1 MSSCEACASKSGCRY
16 HGASHLYRKD
26 DSTPVIALLGQPNSG
41 KSTLFNRMTGSHQH
55 VGNWPGKTVDQKEGE
70 FHWNGQRMIVA
81 DLPGSYSLSAGSDE
95 EVITRNYIT
104 SGSADLV
111 LVLADASQL
120 KRSLYMLAD
129 FVGTQVPA
137 VLVLNMMDVAKGQGI
152 TVNTAKL
159 AEKLGIPVVPMSAI
173 RKQDYQALY
182 RTIET
187 ALARKPVIRHE
198 KLPDARAKMAYIDTL
213 LEGVLNTRKTAAR
226 AFTKFDRLALSPVRG
241 KLLAFGIILVIFL
254 LAMIFAGVVGG
265 AGAAILTP
273 LAGVLRTAMAAVGV
287 HPLLISLVCD
297 VLANVLYF
305 ALMMASFV
313 LGITLGFNL
322 MEETGYLARISF
334 LFDHTMSRVGLQGK
348 TIMPFFMGLGCTI
361 AGTTGTRVVDNWG
374 QRVLAI
380 AMSWA
385 VPCAATLSV
394 VPTIAIALFG
404 STGGF
409 LVILSVFLFMFLM
422 MWIVYRVFG
431 ATLSPKEERVGLI
444 MELPPYHKPNVRN
457 ILSVT
462 FERTLDIFFR
472 ALRVI
477 TVVSVVF
484 FVLTYGFGGSA
495 ENSILYKVGIAIEP
509 VTMLFGLKWEAFL
522 AFCASA
528 ISKESLLGVLN
539 TLYGTGGSLVSS
551 TFGAKASG
559 TAAAGIS
566 QILAANF
573 TKAEGLA
580 FIFAISFNMPCVS
593 ALAATARETHS
604 AKWTAKIG
612 VFYTVAALLISCV
625 VYHIGLLVF

>member
-1 MSSCEACASKSGCRY
+1 MNK
-16 HGASHLYRKD
+16 
-26 DSTPVIALLGQPNSG
+26 TPVIALLGQPNSG
-41 KSTLFNRMTGSHQH
+41 KSTIFNMITGSHQH

-70 FHWNGQRMIVA
+70 FKWHGQQMILA

-95 EVITRNYIT
+95 EVITKDYIT
-104 SGSADLV
+104 SGNADLV
-111 LVLADASQL
+111 LVMADASQL

-129 FVGTQVPA
+129 FVGTKVPSI
-137 VLVLNMMDVAKGQGI
+137 LILNMMDVAKGQGI
-152 TVNTAKL
+152 TIDVHKL
-159 AEKLGIPVVPMSAI
+159 SQKLGIPVVPMSAI
-173 RKQDYQALY
+173 RKKNYALLY
-182 RTIET
+182 DTIEKS
-187 ALARKPVIRHE
+187 LVEKPVINSDALSSARE
-198 KLPDARAKMAYIDTL
+198 KMDFIDTL
-213 LEGVLNTRKTAAR
+213 LDDVLTTSKTAQK
-226 AFTKFDRLALSPVRG
+226 AFTNFDQKALSPVTG
-241 KLLAFGIILVIFL
+241 KLMAFGIILGIFL
-254 LAMIFAGVVGG
+254 LAMIFAGIIS
-265 AGAAILTP
+265 GAASALLVP
-273 LAGVLRTAMAAVGV
+273 AAASLRVIFGNLGV

-334 LFDHTMSRVGLQGK
+334 LFDNTMSKVGLQGK

-409 LVILSVFLFMFLM
+409 LVIVSIFLFMFLM

-431 ATLSPKEERVGLI
+431 DSLSPKSERVGLI
-444 MELPPYHKPNVRN
+444 MELPPYHRPDFRN
-457 ILSVT
+457 ILYVT
-462 FERTLDIFFR
+462 FQRTLDIFFR

-477 TVVSVVF
+477 SLVSIVF
-484 FVLTYGFGGSA
+484 FALTYGFGGNA
-495 ENSILYKVGIAIEP
+495 ESCILYRLGMLIEP
-509 VTMLFGLKWEAFL
+509 VTLFFGLKWQAFL

-551 TFGAKASG
+551 TFGAKAAGS
-559 TAAAGIS
+559 AADIS
-566 QILAANF
+566 AILSANF
-573 TKAEGLA
+573 TKAQGLA

-604 AKWTAKIG
+604 VKWTAKIG
-612 VFYTVAALLISCV
+612 VFYTVAALIVSCI

>member
-1 MSSCEACASKSGCRY
+1 MSSCEACAASKNCKY
-16 HGASHLYRKD
+16 HGSSQFYRKD
-26 DSTPVIALLGQPNSG
+26 DGTPVVALLGQPNSG
-41 KSTLFNRMTGSHQH
+41 KSTIFNMMTGSHQH

-70 FHWNGQRMIVA
+70 CKWNGQRMILA

-95 EVITRNYIT
+95 EVITRDYIT
-104 SGSADLV
+104 SGNADLV
-111 LVLADASQL
+111 LVMADASQL

-129 FVGTQVPA
+129 FVGTKVPA

-152 TVNTAKL
+152 SIDTDAL
-159 AEKLGIPVVPMSAI
+159 SQKLGIPVVPMSAI
-173 RKQDYQALY
+173 RKKDYRGLY
-182 RTIET
+182 ESIEN
-187 ALARKPVIRHE
+187 ALAQKPVIAGDTMNSAKE
-198 KLPDARAKMAYIDTL
+198 KMDYIDEL
-213 LEGVLNTRKTAAR
+213 LDGVITAEKDAIR
-226 AFTKFDRLALSPVRG
+226 AFSKFDRKALSPVRG
-241 KLLAFGIILVIFL
+241 KLMAFGIILLIFL
-254 LAMIFAGVVGG
+254 LSMIFSGVVSGI
-265 AGAAILTP
+265 ASAVLTP
-273 LAGVLRTAMAAVGV
+273 LSGVLRTGMEHIHV
-287 HPLLISLVCD
+287 HALLISLICD
-297 VLANVLYF
+297 VLINVLYF

-313 LGITLGFNL
+313 LGISLGFNL

-334 LFDHTMSRVGLQGK
+334 LFDNTMSKVGLQGK

-409 LVILSVFLFMFLM
+409 LVMVSIFLFMFLM
-422 MWIVYRVFG
+422 MWVVYKVFG
-431 ATLSPKEERVGLI
+431 NSLAPKEERVGLI
-444 MELPPYHKPNVRN
+444 MELPPYHKPAFRN
-457 ILSVT
+457 ILYVT
-462 FERTLDIFFR
+462 FQRTLDIFLR
-472 ALRVI
+472 ALRAISLVPI
-477 TVVSVVF
+477 VF

-495 ENSILYKVGIAIEP
+495 ENSILYKLGVLIEP
-509 VTMLFGLKWEAFL
+509 VTMFFGLKWQAFL

-551 TFGAKASG
+551 TFGAKVSG

-566 QILAANF
+566 QILSANF

-604 AKWTAKIG
+604 VKWTAKIG
-612 VFYTVAALLISCV
+612 VFYTLASLLIACV

>member
-1 MSSCEACASKSGCRY
+1 M
-16 HGASHLYRKD
+16 
-26 DSTPVIALLGQPNSG
+26 
-41 KSTLFNRMTGSHQH
+41 MTGSHQH
-55 VGNWPGKTVDQKEGE
+55 VGNWPGKTVEQKEGE
-70 FHWNGQRMIVA
+70 FRYNGKPMILA

-95 EVITRNYIT
+95 EIITKDYIT
-104 SGSADLV
+104 SGNADLV
-111 LVLADASQL
+111 LVMADASQL

-129 FVGTQVPA
+129 FVGTKVPA
-137 VLVLNMMDVAKGQGI
+137 VLVLNMMDVAQGQGI
-152 TVNTAKL
+152 TIDVNKL
-159 AEKLGIPVVPMSAI
+159 SEKLGIPVVPMSAI
-173 RKQDYQALY
+173 RKKDYQTLY
-182 RTIET
+182 SVIERS
-187 ALARKPVIRHE
+187 LNQKQVIHSGSLSSARE
-198 KLPDARAKMAYIDTL
+198 KMQFIDTL
-213 LEGVLNTRKTAAR
+213 LDNVLTTSKTVKK
-226 AFTKFDRLALSPVRG
+226 AFTNFDKKALLPVRG
-241 KLLAFGIILVIFL
+241 KLMAFGIIFGIFL
-254 LAMIFAGVVGG
+254 LAMIFAGVISGI
-265 AGAAILTP
+265 ASAILVPT
-273 LAGVLRTAMAAVGV
+273 AAALRSIFENLGV
-287 HPLLISLVCD
+287 HALLISLICD

-334 LFDHTMSRVGLQGK
+334 LFDHTMSKVGLQGK

-409 LVILSVFLFMFLM
+409 LVIVSIFLFMFLM
-422 MWIVYRVFG
+422 MWVVYRIFG
-431 ATLSPKEERVGLI
+431 DSLSPKSERVGLI
-444 MELPPYHKPNVRN
+444 MELPPYHKPDFRN
-457 ILSVT
+457 ILYVT
-462 FERTLDIFFR
+462 FQRTFDIFCR

-477 TVVSVVF
+477 SIVSIVF
-484 FVLTYGFGGSA
+484 FALTYGFGGNA
-495 ENSILYKVGIAIEP
+495 ESSILYRFGKVIEP
-509 VTMLFGLKWEAFL
+509 VTMFFGLKWQAFL

-551 TFGAKASG
+551 TFGAKVAGSASG
-559 TAAAGIS
+559 IS
-566 QILAANF
+566 EILSANF
-573 TKAEGLA
+573 TQAQGLA

-604 AKWTAKIG
+604 VKWTAKIG
-612 VFYTVAALLISCV
+612 AFYTVAALIVSCI
-625 VYHIGLLVF
+625 VYHIGLLIF

>member
-1 MSSCEACASKSGCRY
+1 MSNCDACASKKSCGY
-16 HGASHLYRKD
+16 HGTSNLYHKD
-26 DSTPVIALLGQPNSG
+26 ENTPVIALLGQPNSG
-41 KSTLFNRMTGSHQH
+41 KSTIFNMITGSHQH

-70 FHWNGQRMIVA
+70 FKWNGQRMILA

-95 EVITRNYIT
+95 EIITRDYIT
-104 SGSADLV
+104 SRNADLV
-111 LVLADASQL
+111 LVMADASQL

-129 FVGTQVPA
+129 FVGTQVSS

-152 TVNTAKL
+152 SINTEKL
-159 AEKLGIPVVPMSAI
+159 SEKLGIPVVPMSAI
-173 RKQDYQALY
+173 RKKDYQILY
-182 RTIET
+182 KTIEKSLIQKNVIKNNTLYT
-187 ALARKPVIRHE
+187 AKE
-198 KLPDARAKMAYIDTL
+198 KMDFIDTL
-213 LEGVLNTRKTAAR
+213 LDGVLETSKTAQS
-226 AFTKFDRLALSPVRG
+226 AFTKFDLTALSPVKG
-241 KLLAFGIILVIFL
+241 KFIAFGIILGIFL
-254 LAMIFAGVVGG
+254 LSMIFAGIISGLG
-265 AGAAILTP
+265 SAILTP
-273 LAGVLRTAMAAVGV
+273 TAAMLKTVMERFSV
-287 HPLLISLVCD
+287 HNLLISLICD
-297 VLANVLYF
+297 VLVNVLYF

-334 LFDHTMSRVGLQGK
+334 LFDHTMSKVGLQGK

-361 AGTTGTRVVDNWG
+361 AGTTGTRVIDNWG

-404 STGGF
+404 SNGGF
-409 LVILSVFLFMFLM
+409 LVIVSIFLFMFLM
-422 MWIVYRVFG
+422 MWAVYKIFG
-431 ATLSPKEERVGLI
+431 NSLSPKEERVGLI
-444 MELPPYHKPNVRN
+444 MELPPYHKPDFRN
-457 ILSVT
+457 ILYVT
-462 FERTLDIFFR
+462 FQRTFDIFCR

-477 TVVSVVF
+477 SIVSIVF
-484 FVLTYGFGGSA
+484 FALTYGFGGSA
-495 ENSILYKVGIAIEP
+495 ENSILYKIGVVIEP
-509 VTMLFGLKWEAFL
+509 VTIFFGLKWQAFL

-539 TLYGTGGSLVSS
+539 TLYGAGRSLVSS
-551 TFGAKASG
+551 TFGAKAAG
-559 TAAAGIS
+559 NAADIS
-566 QILAANF
+566 QILSANF

-604 AKWTAKIG
+604 VKWTAKTG
-612 VFYTVAALLISCV
+612 VFYTAAALIVSCI

>member
-1 MSSCEACASKSGCRY
+1 MNNCDACASKKSCGY
-16 HGASHLYRKD
+16 HGTSNLYHKD
-26 DSTPVIALLGQPNSG
+26 ENTPVIALLGQPNSG
-41 KSTLFNRMTGSHQH
+41 KSTIFNMITGSHQH

-70 FHWNGQRMIVA
+70 FKWNGQQMILA

-95 EVITRNYIT
+95 EIITKDYIV
-104 SGSADLV
+104 SGNADLV
-111 LVLADASQL
+111 LVMADASQL

-129 FVGTQVPA
+129 FVGTQVPS

-152 TVNTAKL
+152 SINTEKL
-159 AEKLGIPVVPMSAI
+159 SAKLGIPVVPMSAI
-173 RKQDYQALY
+173 RKKDYQLLY
-182 RTIET
+182 DTIEKSLIQKNVIKSNTLHT
-187 ALARKPVIRHE
+187 AKE
-198 KLPDARAKMAYIDTL
+198 KMDFIDTL
-213 LEGVLNTRKTAAR
+213 LDGVLETSKTAQS
-226 AFTKFDRLALSPVRG
+226 AFTKFDQTALSPVKG
-241 KLLAFGIILVIFL
+241 KFMAFGIILGIFL
-254 LAMIFAGVVGG
+254 LSMIFAGIISGLG
-265 AGAAILTP
+265 SAILTP
-273 LAGVLRTAMAAVGV
+273 TAAMLKTVMERFNV
-287 HPLLISLVCD
+287 HTLLISLICD
-297 VLANVLYF
+297 VLVNVLYF

-334 LFDHTMSRVGLQGK
+334 LFDHTMSKVGLQGK

-404 STGGF
+404 SNGGF
-409 LVILSVFLFMFLM
+409 LVIVSIFLFMFLM
-422 MWIVYRVFG
+422 MWAVYKIFG
-431 ATLSPKEERVGLI
+431 NSLSPKEERVGLI
-444 MELPPYHKPNVRN
+444 MELPPYHKPDFRN
-457 ILSVT
+457 ILYVT
-462 FERTLDIFFR
+462 FQRTFDIFCR

-477 TVVSVVF
+477 SIVSIVF
-484 FVLTYGFGGSA
+484 FALTYGFGGSA
-495 ENSILYKVGIAIEP
+495 ENSILYKIGVIIEP
-509 VTMLFGLKWEAFL
+509 VTMFFGLKWQAFL

-539 TLYGTGGSLVSS
+539 TLYGAGGSLVSS
-551 TFGAKASG
+551 TFGAKAAG
-559 TAAAGIS
+559 NAADIS
-566 QILAANF
+566 QILSANF

-593 ALAATARETHS
+593 ALAATAKETHS
-604 AKWTAKIG
+604 VKWTAKIG
-612 VFYTVAALLISCV
+612 VFYTAAALIVSCI

>member
-1 MSSCEACASKSGCRY
+1 MNK
-16 HGASHLYRKD
+16 
-26 DSTPVIALLGQPNSG
+26 TPVIALLGQPNSG
-41 KSTLFNRMTGSHQH
+41 KSTIFNMITGSHQH

-70 FHWNGQRMIVA
+70 FKWHGQQMILA

-95 EVITRNYIT
+95 EVITKDYIT
-104 SGSADLV
+104 SGNADLV
-111 LVLADASQL
+111 LVMADASQL
-120 KRSLYMLAD
+120 KRSLYMLTD
-129 FVGTQVPA
+129 FVGTKVPSI
-137 VLVLNMMDVAKGQGI
+137 LILNMMDVAKGQGI
-152 TVNTAKL
+152 TIDVHKL
-159 AEKLGIPVVPMSAI
+159 SQKLGIPVVPMSAI
-173 RKQDYQALY
+173 RKKNYALLY
-182 RTIET
+182 DTIEKS
-187 ALARKPVIRHE
+187 LVEKPVINSDALSSARE
-198 KLPDARAKMAYIDTL
+198 KMDFIDTL
-213 LEGVLNTRKTAAR
+213 LDDVLTTSKTAQK
-226 AFTKFDRLALSPVRG
+226 AFTNFDQKALSPVTG
-241 KLLAFGIILVIFL
+241 KLMAFGIILGIFL
-254 LAMIFAGVVGG
+254 LAMIFAGIIS
-265 AGAAILTP
+265 GAASALLVP
-273 LAGVLRTAMAAVGV
+273 AAASLRVIFGNLGV

-334 LFDHTMSRVGLQGK
+334 LFDNTMSKVGLQGK

-409 LVILSVFLFMFLM
+409 LVIVSIFLFMFLM

-431 ATLSPKEERVGLI
+431 DSLSPKSERVGLI
-444 MELPPYHKPNVRN
+444 MELPPYHRPDFRN
-457 ILSVT
+457 ILYVT
-462 FERTLDIFFR
+462 FQRTLDIFFR

-477 TVVSVVF
+477 SLVSIVF
-484 FVLTYGFGGSA
+484 FALTYGFGGNA
-495 ENSILYKVGIAIEP
+495 ESSILYRLGMLIEP
-509 VTMLFGLKWEAFL
+509 VTLFFGLKWQAFL

-551 TFGAKASG
+551 TFGAKAAGS
-559 TAAAGIS
+559 AADIS
-566 QILAANF
+566 AILSANF
-573 TKAEGLA
+573 TKAQGLA

-604 AKWTAKIG
+604 VKWTAKIG
-612 VFYTVAALLISCV
+612 VFYTVAALIVSCI

>member
-1 MSSCEACASKSGCRY
+1 MNK
-16 HGASHLYRKD
+16 
-26 DSTPVIALLGQPNSG
+26 TPVIALLGQPNSG
-41 KSTLFNRMTGSHQH
+41 KSTIFNMMTGSHQH

-70 FHWNGQRMIVA
+70 FRYNGKQMILA

-95 EVITRNYIT
+95 EIITKDYIT
-104 SGSADLV
+104 SGNADLV
-111 LVLADASQL
+111 LVMADASQL

-129 FVGTQVPA
+129 FVGTKVPA
-137 VLVLNMMDVAKGQGI
+137 VLVLNMMDVAQEQGI
-152 TVNTAKL
+152 TIDANKL
-159 AEKLGIPVVPMSAI
+159 SEKLGIPVVPMSAI
-173 RKQDYQALY
+173 RKKDYQILYSVIEKSLDKKPIIHSDSLSSAREKMQFIDAL
-182 RTIET
+182 
-187 ALARKPVIRHE
+187 L
-198 KLPDARAKMAYIDTL
+198 D
-213 LEGVLNTRKTAAR
+213 GVLTTSKTVKK
-226 AFTKFDRLALSPVRG
+226 AFTNFDKKALSPIRG
-241 KLLAFGIILVIFL
+241 KLMAFGIILGIFL
-254 LAMIFAGVVGG
+254 LAMIFAGVISGI
-265 AGAAILTP
+265 ASAILVP
-273 LAGVLRTAMAAVGV
+273 AAAALHSVFENLGV
-287 HPLLISLVCD
+287 HALLISLVCD

-334 LFDHTMSRVGLQGK
+334 LFDHTMSKVGLQGK

-409 LVILSVFLFMFLM
+409 LVIVSIFLFMFLM
-422 MWIVYRVFG
+422 MWVVYRIFG
-431 ATLSPKEERVGLI
+431 DSLSPKSKRVGLI
-444 MELPPYHKPNVRN
+444 MELPPYHKPDFRN
-457 ILSVT
+457 ILYVT
-462 FERTLDIFFR
+462 FQRTFDIFCR

-477 TVVSVVF
+477 SIVSIVF
-484 FVLTYGFGGSA
+484 FALTYGFGGNA
-495 ENSILYKVGIAIEP
+495 ESSILYRFGKIIEP
-509 VTMLFGLKWEAFL
+509 VTMFFGLKWQAFL

-551 TFGAKASG
+551 TFGAKVAGS
-559 TAAAGIS
+559 AFGIS
-566 QILAANF
+566 EILSANF
-573 TKAEGLA
+573 TQAQGLA

-604 AKWTAKIG
+604 VKWTAKIG
-612 VFYTVAALLISCV
+612 AFYTVAALIVSCI